1 MKGISIVLVED
12 DPKFRTAFEAAIAAT
27 HDLLLLGSAATGKE
41 GLELLVEHR
50 PDVLLIDLGLPDRP
64 GLDLIR
70 FATEHLSD
78 CDSMVITVFGDE
90 RHVIESI
97 EAGASGYLLKDALPS
112 DMAEQIRMLHAG
124 ASPISPVIARQI
136 LSRFRASRLAP
147 TADSR
152 DPVPALSEREAE
164 VLALA
169 AKGFTFDETA
179 RLLVVSPHT
188 VMTYVKRIYRKLQVS
203 SKSEAVYEARK
214 MGLLRD

>member
-1 MKGISIVLVED
+1 MQGISIALVED
-12 DPKFRTAFEAAIAAT
+12 DAKFREAFVAAITAAP
-27 HDLLLLGSAATGKE
+27 DLRLLGAVATCAE
-41 GLELLVEHR
+41 GLALLGCMR
-50 PDVLLIDLGLPDRP
+50 PDVLLVDLGLPDRP

-70 FATEHLSD
+70 YAATHLPD

-97 EAGASGYLLKDALPS
+97 EAGASGYLLKDTLPA
-112 DMAEQIRMLHAG
+112 DFAEQVRMLHAG
-124 ASPISPVIARQI
+124 ASPISPVIARQV
-136 LSRFRASRLAP
+136 LARFHHAQP
-147 TADSR
+147 TPSPPGE
-152 DPVPALSEREAE
+152 PVVALSEREQE
-164 VLALA
+164 VLSLA
-169 AKGFTFDETA
+169 SKGFTFDEAA